1 MKKKDLKFLTK
12 RKKKLSKRIRKL
24 ATLRQME
31 FEKLCSLRGQLH
43 YETNPLV
50 SDEAVKYLEENLVKV
65 TIGYGLKLPNL
76 NILGNLKGFH
86 SRTKY
91 STETSEKQ
99 IKVLDML
106 IAKARVK
113 HSRVKAELATLG
125 LPHG

>member
-12 RKKKLSKRIRKL
+12 REKKLSKRIRKL
-24 ATLRQME
+24 AALRQTE

-50 SDEAVKYLEENLVKV
+50 NEDAVKYLEENLVKV

-76 NILGNLKGFH
+76 SSLTHMKFMPGRVK
-86 SRTKY
+86 T
-91 STETSEKQ
+91 STESTEKQ

-113 HSRVKAELATLG
+113 HSRVKAELTTLG
-125 LPHG
+125 L

>member
-12 RKKKLSKRIRKL
+12 REKKLSKRIRKL
-24 ATLRQME
+24 DALRQTE
-31 FEKLCSLRGQLH
+31 FEKLCSLRGHLH

-50 SDEAVKYLEENLVKV
+50 NNEAIKYLEENLVKV

-76 NILGNLKGFH
+76 NILGNLTALQG
-86 SRTKY
+86 RTKY
-91 STETSEKQ
+91 STESSEKQ

-113 HSRVKAELATLG
+113 HSRVKAELTSLG